1 MSNMYG
7 VALWVS
13 LVDVNLLAN
22 SLVNGRLYIL
32 IVGGQAAHYWHQDQG
47 EQICLG
53 KHDVPLLLANQEFLL
68 QLQSGSQP
76 KSD

>member
-1 MSNMYG
+1 MYG

-13 LVDVNLLAN
+13 LVDVHLLTN
-22 SLVNGRLYIL
+22 GLVNGRLYVL
-32 IVGGQAAHYWHQDQG
+32 IVRGQAAHYRHQDQT

-53 KHDVPLLLANQEFLL
+53 EHDVSLLLANQEFLL